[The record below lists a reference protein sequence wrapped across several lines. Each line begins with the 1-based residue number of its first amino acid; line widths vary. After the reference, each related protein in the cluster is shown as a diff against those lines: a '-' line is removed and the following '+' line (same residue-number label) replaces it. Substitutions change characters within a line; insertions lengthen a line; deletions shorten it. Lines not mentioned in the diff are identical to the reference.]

1 MLSADFRVYVEALE
15 RLKLDIGVWSDLI
28 GYDTNIVD
36 LITRGREHLGNHRF
50 MFSLGERANIL
61 KVHQYIL

>member
-15 RLKLDIGVWSDLI
+15 KLKLDIGVSSDVI

-36 LITRGREHLGNHRF
+36 LITKGREQLRNHRF
-50 MFSLGERANIL
+50 MFSLGERSSIL
-61 KVHQYIL
+61 KVHQ